1 MVSAALLHHHP
12 TSHTHT
18 HRPRNERSNWQMPAI
33 GIERLLE
40 LSESVPLDDGEL
52 TPVQAWDKLRRHP
65 EFGSLEVERLK
76 TLEQALL
83 KGVKCYG

>member
-1 MVSAALLHHHP
+1 
-12 TSHTHT
+12 
-18 HRPRNERSNWQMPAI
+18 MPAI

-40 LSESVPLDDGEL
+40 LSESVPLDEGEL

-83 KGVKCYG
+83 KGVKCYGWVIEICI